1 MMEDGRG
8 KRGDGRWL
16 MKIDPNC
23 SNVVGIFY
31 YLIVTLK
38 VVYFN
43 IEGDINKRRKETE

>member
-1 MMEDGRG
+1 MADEDRSQLQQCGW
-8 KRGDGRWL
+8 D
-16 MKIDPNC
+16 
-23 SNVVGIFY
+23 FY